1 MFIASKGI
9 ILNFSNMQELYTGT
23 NGTAVVAKQ
32 TDGKLY
38 VLQEYENARE
48 TDEAIAIIAKEIELG
63 KKDLVYVPD
72 SREVKARIANNGDG
86 QWHLSGGRKQKGHG
100 GS

>member
-9 ILNFSNMQELYTGT
+9 ILNLDNMQELYTGT
-23 NGTAVVAKQ
+23 NGTAVAARQ
-32 TDGKLY
+32 ADGKLI
-38 VLQEYENARE
+38 VLQKYESARE
-48 TDEAIAIIAKEIELG
+48 AEEAIAIVAKEIELG
-63 KKDLVYVPD
+63 KKELIYVPD
-72 SREVKARIANNGDG
+72 SRKVKARIANDGDT

>member
-23 NGTAVVAKQ
+23 NGTAIAARQ
-32 TDGKLY
+32 ADGKLII
-38 VLQEYENARE
+38 LQKYESCRE
-48 TDEAIAIIAKEIELG
+48 AEEAIAIIAKEIELG
-63 KKDLVYVPD
+63 KKELIYVPD
-72 SREVKARIANNGDG
+72 TQEVKARIANNGDR

>member
-48 TDEAIAIIAKEIELG
+48 ADEAIAIIAKEIELG